1 MSLFLPKFELRES
14 ILELELKGHVY
25 FRESRPHHTYDVPQ
39 KKTMCK
45 ERIKIR
51 NKGRKRVRK
60 RKEEAA

>member
-25 FRESRPHHTYDVPQ
+25 FRESRPRHTYDVPQ